1 MLKLPLCYCVLKTDV
16 FAHNLLIKEFV
27 VLISLSIFFS
37 PKRLLFRC
45 NGDIDQWPWCDVI
58 ACISLSLSLSHLCL
72 SIVQN
77 SKSDGL
83 HLLEFPMPMASLIS
97 LWFDH
102 LFMWGRVSYLWCLL
116 FVGRCTSEV
125 GVSEILIPRLHS
137 KEFVFYVC

>member
-1 MLKLPLCYCVLKTDV
+1 MCWSCPCATVYLKRMSLHIIYQSRNWV
-16 FAHNLLIKEFV
+16 FRFLY
-27 VLISLSIFFS
+27 LSFS
-37 PKRLLFRC
+37 PPRGCSSGAMEILINGHDVMWLL
-45 NGDIDQWPWCDVI
+45 
-58 ACISLSLSLSHLCL
+58 ASLSLSHLCL